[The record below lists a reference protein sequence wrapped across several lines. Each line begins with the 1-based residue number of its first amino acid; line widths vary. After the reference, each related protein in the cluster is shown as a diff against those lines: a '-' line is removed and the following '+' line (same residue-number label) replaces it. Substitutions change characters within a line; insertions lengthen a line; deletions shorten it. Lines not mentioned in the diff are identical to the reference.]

1 MKTKLIICLL
11 FIAQFSCYAQTKR
24 AVPASIIGKWDVWI
38 PGAITY
44 VHKDASVYQVYESG
58 SAMSQLHIA
67 ADGSYKWGN
76 SESKLIE
83 VRPWY
88 ADENRRYFSI
98 KDLRDNVYDF
108 WYKEQTDELVFLFG
122 EVGGHAATGS
132 RIGGDKLA
140 EKPIVDKLAPG
151 TDKQYTDAPNTQQ
164 RDSKSNGK
172 SASLSIN
179 DKVLVLW
186 SGSWYKAQI
195 LEYKTEKYLVRY
207 DGWGSLYD
215 EWVTIDRIKKVE

>member
-1 MKTKLIICLL
+1 MKTKLIIYLL
-11 FIAQFSCYAQTKR
+11 FVAQFSSYAQTKKV
-24 AVPASIIGKWDVWI
+24 VPPSITGKWDVWI

-44 VHKDASVYQVYESG
+44 LQKDASVYQVYESG

-67 ADGSYKWGN
+67 ADGSYQWGN
-76 SESKLIE
+76 SKSKLTE
-83 VRPWY
+83 VKPWY

-132 RIGGDKLA
+132 RVGDKLA
-140 EKPIVDKLAPG
+140 GKNTVDKPAPSTG
-151 TDKQYTDAPNTQQ
+151 KAYTDALKTPIP
-164 RDSKSNGK
+164 DSKPKDK
-172 SASLSIN
+172 STGFSVN

-195 LEYKTEKYLVRY
+195 LEYKTSKYLVRY
-207 DGWGSLYD
+207 EGWGALYD
-215 EWVTIDRIKKVE
+215 EWVTVDKIKKAE

>member
-1 MKTKLIICLL
+1 MKTKLIIYLL
-11 FIAQFSCYAQTKR
+11 FIAQCSSYAQTKK

-44 VHKDASVYQVYESG
+44 VQKDAKVYQVYESG
-58 SAMSQLHIA
+58 SAMSQLHIL
-67 ADGSYKWGN
+67 ADGSYQWGN
-76 SESKLIE
+76 SKSKLTE

-108 WYKEQTDELVFLFG
+108 WYKEQTDELIFLFG

-132 RIGGDKLA
+132 RIGDKLA
-140 EKPIVDKLAPG
+140 GKPIVDKPASG
-151 TDKQYTDAPNTQQ
+151 TDRPYSDTLNT
-164 RDSKSNGK
+164 RRPDSKPNDNSTGF
-172 SASLSIN
+172 SIN
-179 DKVLVLW
+179 DKVLVSW

-195 LEYKTEKYLVRY
+195 LEYKTAKYLVRY
-207 DGWGSLYD
+207 EGWGSLYD
-215 EWVTIDRIKKVE
+215 EWVTVDRIKKEE